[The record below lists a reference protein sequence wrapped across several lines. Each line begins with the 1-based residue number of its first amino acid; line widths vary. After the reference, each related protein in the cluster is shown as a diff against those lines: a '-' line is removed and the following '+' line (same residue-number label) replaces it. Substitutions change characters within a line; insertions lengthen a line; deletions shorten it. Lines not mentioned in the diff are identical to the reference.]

1 MYNSGEC
8 HCFFTLSFV
17 SGYQRTGGLPQWLRG
32 KESTCNAGD
41 PSLIPGFRRS
51 PGEGN
56 GYPLQ
61 YSYLGNPMDRGA
73 WWVTIHVVSK
83 ESNIATK
90 TATAR
95 EFAFE
100 LLTGFLLDIMI
111 PDFFLRL
118 CFISKHSLGISSW
131 HSTDTFNSTEVNL
144 SRFPVTDFPSS
155 GVNSHSSPSHL
166 SPNTGIFHNS
176 VFFSPQ
182 INFFPHL
189 PFTILYK
196 WPLDS
201 LVNPVTTLLQYYVRD
216 PLR

>member
-118 CFISKHSLGISSW
+118 CFISKHSLGISS
-131 HSTDTFNSTEVNL
+131 
-144 SRFPVTDFPSS
+144 
-155 GVNSHSSPSHL
+155 
-166 SPNTGIFHNS
+166 
-176 VFFSPQ
+176 
-182 INFFPHL
+182 
-189 PFTILYK
+189 
-196 WPLDS
+196 
-201 LVNPVTTLLQYYVRD
+201 
-216 PLR
+216 